1 MWYGYFIVVQMLDVV
16 ICVKVICKFVV
27 FQMFVLFDSVYLLV
41 SSIQWNG
48 ICEVFYVVVWICGEF
63 LEYLQE
69 LYYIL
74 EVMLWFKVIIL
85 LGYIQV
91 VYVQNVVKLYVNILQ
106 QKEQVGE
113 VEGVQ
118 VVIQFMVDWLFQ
130 FVQSVDLEVQEWV
143 FCILQLVKYIQKFQ
157 VKDVFVV
164 EEVSVFFVGE
174 LNLVV
179 FKVQKKVLV
188 FEGLDLDVWINEL
201 FLDSELEDERFRV
214 VFYEEEQWCF
224 KYWLFEVD
232 EEELV
237 WC

>member
-1 MWYGYFIVVQMLDVV
+1 MLDVV

-48 ICEVFYVVVWICGEF
+48 ICEVLYVVVWICGEF

-74 EVMLWFKVIIL
+74 EVMLWFRVIML

-91 VYVQNVVKLYVNILQ
+91 VYVQNVVKFYVFILQ

-224 KYWLFEVD
+224 KYWLLEVD